1 MNRTLAKTKRCEY
14 CAREFAKPSR
24 LNAKQWDKQET
35 CGMDCAMGLRRRR
48 NGDWRLETKV
58 CEACGDVFG
67 PREEMRRRKWSLVT
81 TCSAYCSMA
90 LGHGKR
96 VVPMVPGAMEKPGQ
110 RVKFLRLCVRAEGG
124 KLPWTQQ
131 LLAAEAGLGVTTI
144 GKIEDGVSVM
154 AGDWQQKVC
163 DALKVPTW
171 LLTVPVKR
179 WVGVVNAS
187 GLTARHAVALE
198 GGGE

>member
-14 CAREFAKPSR
+14 CAKEFAKPSR
-24 LNAKQWDKQET
+24 LNAKQWERQET

-67 PREEMRRRKWSLVT
+67 PREEMRRREWSLVT

-90 LGHGKR
+90 LGHGRR
-96 VVPMVPGAMEKPGQ
+96 VVPMVPGAMETPGQ
-110 RVKFLRLCVRAEGG
+110 RVKFLRLCVRKDGA
-124 KLPWTQQ
+124 KKPWTQQ

-144 GKIEDGVSVM
+144 GKIEEGRPMTVE
-154 AGDWQQKVC
+154 WQEKVAA
-163 DALKVPTW
+163 ALKVPTW

-179 WVGVVNAS
+179 WVGVVKGS
-187 GLTARHAVALE
+187 GLSARHAVPVE